1 MYDRSDKIRL
11 FIFGA
16 SAIGIL
22 MVIVVVL
29 SVVWPR
35 KDETSSVTGGE
46 GSSVQPVPIGR
57 DGNAGEASL
66 TSPQGTNGIQTT
78 APINMNI
85 NSSSVAAGPG
95 LPAEANNNGQAAPG
109 PLLAPPPPPPPPV
122 DMNRLKKQGCVADG
136 LLTEYSPENA
146 KFIDLINRSNCYY
159 LHRAIETWLN
169 PPDFEK
175 IKKVKDQITKKDVV
189 YGMFIAEAIDTK
201 ETYYNEK
208 KNRDFDF
215 SKMCHKGSDNYWGE
229 HTCRPAF
236 SSEEYRDYVQQIS
249 RHAIDQ
255 GVQSF
260 MFGQIYWQ
268 EGSENHYA
276 KKILKSI
283 RDYAKE
289 SGVDVILGA
298 QTGSIT
304 DADYLKLFDY
314 IEGGVGINGNGDIEQ
329 GSCSSKH
336 GSCWALLWNKAYA
349 SKAKNVLLH
358 LDWTGI
364 PSDDLDIFARMSQNK
379 RARTLQN
386 LYSYFTSKNMGFMMP
401 FFGVLDRNN
410 GGCYGPRP
418 RYYSP
423 DNAYTCKDEDVI
435 NKILGQ

>member
-1 MYDRSDKIRL
+1 MYDQSDKIRL
-11 FIFGA
+11 LVFGA

-22 MVIVVVL
+22 VLLIVVL
-29 SVVWPR
+29 SIVWPR
-35 KDETSSVTGGE
+35 KDEIYSLN
-46 GSSVQPVPIGR
+46 GSPVQPVPIGR
-57 DGNAGEASL
+57 GDQPGETNEVNANAAASTAPLNNNFALENQSGEAGQ
-66 TSPQGTNGIQTT
+66 P
-78 APINMNI
+78 AP
-85 NSSSVAAGPG
+85 P
-95 LPAEANNNGQAAPG
+95 
-109 PLLAPPPPPPPPV
+109 PLIAPPPPPPPPV
-122 DMNRLKKQGCVADG
+122 NMDRLKKQGCVADG
-136 LLTEYSPENA
+136 LLTEYNPENYR
-146 KFIDLINRSNCYY
+146 FIDLINRSNCYY
-159 LHRAIETWLN
+159 LHRAIETWLK

-175 IKKVKDQITKKDVV
+175 IKKVKQQITKKDLV

-201 ETYYNEK
+201 EVYYNEK

-236 SSEEYRDYVQQIS
+236 SSEEYRDYVEQITH
-249 RHAIDQ
+249 HAIDL

-276 KKILKSI
+276 QEIIRDI

-289 SGVDVILGA
+289 SGFDVIVGA

-304 DADYLKLFDY
+304 DANYLKLFDY
-314 IEGGVGINGNGDIEQ
+314 IEGGVGINSNGEIEK
-329 GSCSSKH
+329 GPCSSKH
-336 GSCWALLWNKAYA
+336 GSCWALLWNKRYA

-364 PSDDLDIFARMSQNK
+364 PSDDLDIFARMSQSK
-379 RARTLQN
+379 RAQTLQN
-386 LYSYFTSKNMGFMMP
+386 LYVYFTSKDMGFMMP
-401 FFGVLDRNN
+401 FFGILDRQN

-423 DNAYTCKDEDVI
+423 DNTYTCKDEDVI
-435 NKILGQ
+435 NKILSQQ

>member
-1 MYDRSDKIRL
+1 MYDQSDKIRL
-11 FIFGA
+11 FILGA
-16 SAIGIL
+16 SAIGVL
-22 MVIVVVL
+22 VVIIVVL

-35 KDETSSVTGGE
+35 KDEISSVTGGN

-57 DGNAGEASL
+57 EDQTGEAPEVNTDSAA
-66 TSPQGTNGIQTT
+66 TT
-78 APINMNI
+78 APINANI
-85 NSSSVAAGPG
+85 NGSSVAASPDM
-95 LPAEANNNGQAAPG
+95 PVIDNGQPAPP
-109 PLLAPPPPPPPPV
+109 PLIAPPPPPPPPV
-122 DMNRLKKQGCVADG
+122 NMDRLKKQGCVADG
-136 LLTEYSPENA
+136 LLTEYNPENFR
-146 KFIDLINRSNCYY
+146 FIDLINRSNCYY

-175 IKKVKDQITKKDVV
+175 IKKVKEQITKKDVV

-208 KNRDFDF
+208 KNRNFDF
-215 SKMCHKGSDNYWGE
+215 SKMCRKGSDNYWGE
-229 HTCRPAF
+229 HTCHPAF
-236 SSEEYRDYVQQIS
+236 SSEEYRDYVEQTT
-249 RHAIDQ
+249 RHAIDL

-268 EGSENHYA
+268 EGSENKYA
-276 KKILKSI
+276 QEII
-283 RDYAKE
+283 RDIRKYAKE
-289 SGVDVILGA
+289 SGTDVIVGA

-304 DADYLKLFDY
+304 DADYLKTFDY
-314 IEGGVGINGNGDIEQ
+314 IEGGVGINGNGEIEK
-329 GSCSSKH
+329 GPCSSKH

-349 SKAKNVLLH
+349 GKAKNVLLH

-364 PSDDLDIFARMSQNK
+364 PSDDLDIFARMSQGK
-379 RARTLQN
+379 RAQTLQN
-386 LYSYFTSKNMGFMMP
+386 LYSYFTSKNMGFLMP
-401 FFGVLDRNN
+401 FFGVLDRRN